1 MRLILEG
8 EQRLRLQADGA
19 GLEVESAEPGL
30 QFSPLHM
37 LAASLATCTVA
48 VLVGWAERSRIP
60 WHDLAIEL
68 TWTYVEDPYRVGR
81 YDMTVLWPGLPP
93 ERQAAALRVAQHCTV
108 EHTLRHPPEIQTR
121 IEI

>member
-30 QFSPLHM
+30 EFSPLHM

-48 VLVGWAERSRIP
+48 VLASWAERSRIP

-81 YDMTVLWPGLPP
+81 YDMVVRWPGLPA

-121 IEI
+121 IEV